1 MKYLFVFIIA
11 VFILLPG
18 KGNAQHL
25 LTKDSLMMALSKAA
39 PDTLKVNLLLNIGD
53 SYQFDD
59 NDPETAKAWYKKAGE
74 LSGQL
79 HYHAGIFNYLFYYLD
94 ILVQQ
99 GQYDS
104 SLRYSRQAI
113 ALAQQLKD
121 TARMMQGNFTAGV
134 SYDGLED
141 YTAAIPLLLQAA
153 DYYESRHNGKSAGL
167 CYNEMQLAYRHL
179 AQYANAIQYGKK
191 AVDIYHQ
198 LHLGAQSVSPLSNLA
213 GSYLAIYQPEKSLP
227 LLKEALAISKTTHSG
242 YNELTTTINLADA
255 YFLMEHYDDS
265 VKMLAGRALYL
276 ARTLGQKEYEA
287 QSLYALATWV
297 LHQTQLHKAGL
308 YADSGLVIAKENNQ
322 KENRQTGY
330 FLLSKKAYANHDY
343 QKAAMMDREVDLVK
357 EEIENDHINRSILA
371 LQMQFETTKKELRIN
386 QLETA
391 QQVQQLALQKRK
403 TVIFLLILL
412 LAMVLLVGWLL
423 LRNNRRRQALQHQ
436 QILQLQQE
444 KQLSATEA
452 VIKGQE
458 EERVRMARDLH
469 DGLGG
474 ILSGT
479 RYLLG
484 SMKEHIV
491 TGEEHAST
499 IDRTIGMLDHS
510 IAELRRVA
518 HNMMPESLLK
528 LDLNDALQDYCQQI
542 TNSDALDITYQGF
555 GLNDVETDHTVKI
568 TVYRIVQELINNI
581 IKHAS
586 AKSAVVQV
594 IVKDRE
600 LSIAVEDDGRGFD
613 TAMLDSAKG
622 IGYKN
627 ISNRVEFLKGKIDV
641 SSEIGKGTSVYIQI
655 PLQHD

>member
-1 MKYLFVFIIA
+1 MK
-11 VFILLPG
+11 
-18 KGNAQHL
+18 
-25 LTKDSLMMALSKAA
+25 ALSKAA
-39 PDTLKVNLLLNIGD
+39 QDTLKVKLLLDIGD

-59 NDPETAKAWYKKAGE
+59 NDFETAKAWYKRAGE
-74 LSGQL
+74 LSEQL
-79 HYHAGIFNYLFYYLD
+79 HYHAGTFNYLFYYLD
-94 ILVQQ
+94 VLIQQ
-99 GQYDS
+99 GRYDS
-104 SLRYSRQAI
+104 SLHYSRQAI

-121 TARMMQGNFTAGV
+121 TARIMQGNFTAGV

-141 YTAAIPLLLQAA
+141 YTAAVPVLLQAA
-153 DYYESRHNGKSAGL
+153 DYYDSLHNEKKAGL

-179 AQYANAIQYGKK
+179 AQYDNAIRYGKK

-198 LHLGAQSVSPLSNLA
+198 LHLVAQSVSPLSNLA
-213 GSYLAIYQPEKSLP
+213 SNYLAVYQPGKGIP
-227 LLKEALAISKTTHSG
+227 LLKEALAISKATHSG
-242 YNELTTTINLADA
+242 YSELVTTINLTDA
-255 YFLMEHYDDS
+255 YFLMERYDDS
-265 VKMLAGRALYL
+265 VKTLAERALYL
-276 ARTLGQKEYEA
+276 AKTLQQKELEA
-287 QSLYALATWV
+287 QALYLLATWF
-297 LHQTQLHKAGL
+297 LHQNQLHKAEA
-308 YADSGLVIAKENNQ
+308 YADSGLVIAKGNKQ

-330 FLLSKKAYANHDY
+330 SLLSKIAYAHHDY
-343 QKAAMMDREVDLVK
+343 QRAAMMDREVDLVK
-357 EEIENDHINRSILA
+357 EEIENDHINRNILA
-371 LQMQFETTKKELRIN
+371 LQTQFETTKKELRIN

-391 QQVQQLALQKRK
+391 QQVQQLTLHKRK

-412 LAMVLLVGWLL
+412 LIMILMVGWLL
-423 LRNNRRRQALQHQ
+423 LRNNRRRQALQQQ

-484 SMKEHIV
+484 SMKEHAV
-491 TGEEHAST
+491 TGKEHAST

-528 LDLNDALQDYCQQI
+528 LDLNNALQDYCQQI
-542 TNSDALDITYQGF
+542 TNSNALEITYQGF
-555 GLNDVETDHTVKI
+555 GLSDIEADHTVKI

-581 IKHAS
+581 IRHAS
-586 AKSAVVQV
+586 AKNAVVQV
-594 IVKDRE
+594 IAKDRE
-600 LSIAVEDDGRGFD
+600 LSIAVEDDGKGFD

-641 SSEIGKGTSVYIQI
+641 SSEMGKGTSVYIQI